1 MTTVNNTDYLL
12 HKLRN
17 CYNRDEDE
25 RRADRLEAADLI
37 QKLGNTSEL
46 SKVAKALNFEGIYGQ
61 SLDKRV
67 VSVISERNGL
77 REQVDTL
84 KREIRLLQEI
94 IADAESW
101 SFKGLPD
108 RNEPR
113 WLGDARRYLGTD

>member
-17 CYNRDEDE
+17 CHNRNEEE

-37 QKLGNTSEL
+37 E
-46 SKVAKALNFEGIYGQ
+46 
-61 SLDKRV
+61 
-67 VSVISERNGL
+67 ERG
-77 REQVDTL
+77 
-84 KREIRLLQEI
+84 REIRLLQEI
-94 IADAESW
+94 VADAEHW

-113 WLGDARRYLGTD
+113 WLCDARRYLGTD